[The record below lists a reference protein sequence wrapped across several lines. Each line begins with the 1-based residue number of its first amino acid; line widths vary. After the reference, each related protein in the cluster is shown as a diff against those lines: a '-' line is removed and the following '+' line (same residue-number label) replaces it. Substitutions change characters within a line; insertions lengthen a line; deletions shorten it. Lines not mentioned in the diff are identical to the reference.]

1 MNKTNMA
8 NMETKTINNN
18 NKKKKQKKFVN
29 HALCIFPFLLNH
41 KSLLELP
48 DLSPKNLKEI
58 LFEPWDAGLE
68 NFCKQLF
75 APAKYLC
82 D

>member
-1 MNKTNMA
+1 M
-8 NMETKTINNN
+8 
-18 NKKKKQKKFVN
+18 N

-75 APAKYLC
+75 EPAKYLC
-82 D
+82 DWEWITITFAADTFHDYSKLE